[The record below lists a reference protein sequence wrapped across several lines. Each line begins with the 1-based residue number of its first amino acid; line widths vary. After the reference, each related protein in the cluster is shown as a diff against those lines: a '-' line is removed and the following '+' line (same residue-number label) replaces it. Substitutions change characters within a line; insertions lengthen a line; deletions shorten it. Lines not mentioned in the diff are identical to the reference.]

1 MGLGLGI
8 FLIVLGLIF
17 TTGVIEYDINFIED
31 TTLGWIL
38 LAAGVLS
45 VVLALVMNQ
54 QRSRSKHVEERR
66 VDVDHDSRA

>member
-17 TTGVIEYDINFIED
+17 VTGVIEYDINFLED

-38 LAAGVLS
+38 LAAGILSIVLGF
-45 VVLALVMNQ
+45 AMNQ
-54 QRSRSKHVEERR
+54 QRTRRTHVEERR
-66 VDVDHDSRA
+66 VDHDRY

>member
-17 TTGVIEYDINFIED
+17 VTGVINYDITFIED

-38 LAAGVLS
+38 LAAGILSLVLGF
-45 VVLALVMNQ
+45 AMNQ
-54 QRSRSKHVEERR
+54 QRNRTKHVEERR
-66 VDVDHDSRA
+66 VDQRQI